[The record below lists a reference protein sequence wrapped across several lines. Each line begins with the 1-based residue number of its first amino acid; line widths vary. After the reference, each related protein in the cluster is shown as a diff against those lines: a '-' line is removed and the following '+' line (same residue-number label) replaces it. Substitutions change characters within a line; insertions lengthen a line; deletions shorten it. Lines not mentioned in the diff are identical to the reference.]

1 MRNKLLKQLRVGI
14 VPSWLALAI
23 SESKN
28 CTYLDVLSFP
38 KLVACEGQA
47 SILTLDEVFIYTL
60 VQRDLHRLTDKVFSD
75 FHTIADCD
83 ENAAFYLEHEKAIE
97 ALKEKLYRDAK
108 LKEVTGGDS
117 AIGVLETNPLDAEYY
132 TPVRVDANTLLLIG
146 STTPVY
152 QDDRA
157 FYNAVI
163 ESLSGIAE
171 FPEFKE
177 LEVFKRYLRH
187 AVSGR

>member
-14 VPSWLALAI
+14 VPSWLATLI
-23 SESKN
+23 SERKDVN
-28 CTYLDVLSFP
+28 YHDVLAFP
-38 KLVACEGQA
+38 KMAVREGQA
-47 SILTLDEVFIYTL
+47 SILTVDELFIYTL
-60 VQRDLHRLTDKVFSD
+60 VQRDLHRLTDNVFSD

-108 LKEVTGGDS
+108 LKEVTGEDS
-117 AIGVLETNPLDAEYY
+117 AIGVLETNPLDPEHY

-171 FPEFKE
+171 FPEFKT

>member
-14 VPSWLALAI
+14 VPSWFAAAI
-23 SESKN
+23 SERN
-28 CTYLDVLSFP
+28 DYTYRDVLAFP
-38 KLVACEGQA
+38 KLMACEGQA
-47 SILTLDEVFIYTL
+47 SILTESELFIYTL
-60 VQRDLHRLTDKVFSD
+60 VQRELHRLTDGAFSD
-75 FHTIADCD
+75 LHTIADCD
-83 ENAAFYLEHEKAIE
+83 ENAAFYLDHEAAMV

-117 AIGVLETNPLDAEYY
+117 AIGVLETNPLDPEFY

-152 QDDRA
+152 QDKRA